1 MGHDPLIVGEK
12 VHKSIL
18 ESELIRGCTISYAN
32 KNIVDGE
39 LILIPK
45 GITIQSTAYVFG
57 LDGSMVMNIFNN
69 KLIGVFHFATIS
81 LAEGNI
87 VLFEEN
93 LDTSNNIII
102 RVEPDTDIDK
112 DD

>member
-1 MGHDPLIVGEK
+1 M
-12 VHKSIL
+12 
-18 ESELIRGCTISYAN
+18 
-32 KNIVDGE
+32 
-39 LILIPK
+39 
-45 GITIQSTAYVFG
+45 FG

-87 VLFEEN
+87 VIFEEN
-93 LDTSNNIII
+93 LETSNNIII
-102 RVEPDTDIDK
+102 RVEPDADIDK